1 MPALRN
7 VQEDYF
13 IYISS
18 KPDGLID
25 DWFEFEWDMSAI
37 SHRSNTSSLQ
47 YICPQLQE
55 FGESFTAELIISL
68 HQAQL

>member
-1 MPALRN
+1 MQGHFMLLQSLFSKLKWSQSHAKMCSCSVRTCRN

-25 DWFEFEWDMSAI
+25 DWFEFEWDMSA
-37 SHRSNTSSLQ
+37 S
-47 YICPQLQE
+47 
-55 FGESFTAELIISL
+55 
-68 HQAQL
+68 